1 MCVLLTPC
9 CLSLCFLFFRPA
21 SVLYLFD
28 VMETMTS
35 VSDRI
40 LNTDCAM
47 EEPNRAIP
55 LTYEKAILYMIG
67 PLCFVGSAT
76 VFWAF
81 VHCVLTCLFSDKYN
95 RDKREKN
102 REKKLQNETFSTAR
116 TPKRATRKQGS
127 MRGRSSLL
135 SLVRS
140 KVDKYDEEWT
150 FKDTK
155 RYLIVSVLVTMVIL
169 HPTLT
174 RQCLFMFMCVNIEN
188 GTYLRKDVQLECY
201 TDEHITYLLT
211 VGIPGILACK
221 VYSKLCMM
229 HTLRVGFANMT
240 CFLFY
245 STSLLDVIG
254 IPAITFWVLYR
265 RRFKLNL
272 EGPAGNETRKTYG
285 FIYQGYGIF
294 YWEVVVS
301 VLHDRRRVRCGGVVV
316 CRCVPKI

>member
-47 EEPNRAIP
+47 EAPNRAIP
-55 LTYEKAILYMIG
+55 LTYEKAMLYMVG
-67 PLCFVGSAT
+67 PLCFVASAT

-95 RDKREKN
+95 RNKREK
-102 REKKLQNETFSTAR
+102 KKKEHL
-116 TPKRATRKQGS
+116 KRS
-127 MRGRSSLL
+127 RSSLL
-135 SLVRS
+135 RIVRS
-140 KVDKYDEEWT
+140 KIDNYDGEEWT

-155 RYLIVSVLVTMVIL
+155 RYLIVSILVAMVVL

-174 RQCLFMFMCVNIEN
+174 RQSLFMFMCVKIEN

-201 TDEHITYLLT
+201 TEQHITNLLM
-211 VGIPGILACK
+211 VGIPGIIACK
-221 VYSKLCMM
+221 NLCFNKCCCCCV
-229 HTLRVGFANMT
+229 LIVLG
-240 CFLFY
+240 CF
-245 STSLLDVIG
+245 
-254 IPAITFWVLYR
+254 
-265 RRFKLNL
+265 
-272 EGPAGNETRKTYG
+272 
-285 FIYQGYGIF
+285 
-294 YWEVVVS
+294 
-301 VLHDRRRVRCGGVVV
+301 
-316 CRCVPKI
+316 